1 MGIKCPRCKSSQTQ
15 ASEPGKMFC
24 RSCSYSWKPYK
35 HRGKKMRTIGDGLI
49 FPRKKVMPGARTQ
62 TIGDGLIFPKKR
74 VKKPKKKDTFWF

>member
-1 MGIKCPRCKSSQTQ
+1 
-15 ASEPGKMFC
+15 
-24 RSCSYSWKPYK
+24 
-35 HRGKKMRTIGDGLI
+35 MRTIGDGLI